1 MNRRHFHL
9 HTAQHLGL
17 LTLLT
22 WQQAH
27 ALSLGDLS
35 ASDAS
40 GGLKTA
46 LEKATQAAVESLGK
60 AGGFMAN
67 EKVRIA
73 LPGYLNDGAKLLRT
87 LGQGKRVDEL
97 VSAMNQGAEQAVPQ
111 GRQLLTQSVQ
121 QMTVTDAKAILSG
134 GDTSVTKFFSEKT
147 RPGLSQTFLPIVT
160 QATDKVGLADKYNK
174 VAAKASGMGLVKAED
189 ANIQKY
195 VTGKT
200 LDGLY
205 LVIGEEEKKIRQNPE
220 AYGSALLTKVFG
232 ALK

>member
-1 MNRRHFHL
+1 MHRRHFHL
-9 HTAQHLGL
+9 CSAQHLGL

-35 ASDAS
+35 ATDAS

-67 EKVRIA
+67 EKVRIS

-134 GDTSVTKFFSEKT
+134 GDTSVTQFFTEKT

-160 QATDKVGLADKYNK
+160 QATEKVGLADKYNK
-174 VAAKASGMGLVKAED
+174 VAAKASGMGLVRAED

-205 LVIGEEEKKIRQNPE
+205 LMIGEEEKKIRQNPV